1 MSIDWKWLILGFLLG
16 YFFTAILNKFH
27 GLTSKASS

>member
-1 MSIDWKWLILGFLLG
+1 MSIDWKSVIAGFLLG

-27 GLTSKASS
+27 GLTSKAS